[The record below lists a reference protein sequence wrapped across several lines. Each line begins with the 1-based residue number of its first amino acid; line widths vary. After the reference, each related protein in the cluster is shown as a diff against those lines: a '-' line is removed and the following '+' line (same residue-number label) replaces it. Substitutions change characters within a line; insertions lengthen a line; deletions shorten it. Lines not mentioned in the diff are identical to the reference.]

1 MVNTAALISVLF
13 VAASTGARA
22 DPVTIVVLGDS
33 LTAGYGLGAED
44 AFPAKLQLALAAGAI
59 EAVVINA
66 GVSGDT
72 SAGGLARLAW
82 SMGDRPDLA
91 IIELGAN
98 DALRGLAPEATFENL
113 AEILQ
118 WLDDQEIPSLLTG
131 MLAPPNMGE
140 DYGRAF
146 NAIYPRL
153 ADSFGVEL
161 YPFFLDGVAA
171 NPALLQEDGMHPN
184 SEGVD
189 VIVAGMMPLVVKA
202 LSALVTN

>member
-1 MVNTAALISVLF
+1 MIAVLF
-13 VAASTGARA
+13 VVALSGARA
-22 DPVTIVVLGDS
+22 EPVTIVVLGDS

-44 AFPAKLQLALAAGAI
+44 AFPAKLQMALARSGI

-82 SMGDRPDLA
+82 SMDDGPDLA

-98 DALRGLAPEATFENL
+98 DALRGLAPEATYENL
-113 AEILQ
+113 AAILQ

-140 DYGRAF
+140 EYGRAF

-153 ADSFGVEL
+153 AEYFSVEL

-189 VIVAGMMPLVVKA
+189 VIAAGVVPYVVDA
-202 LSALVTN
+202 LKVGITN

>member
-1 MVNTAALISVLF
+1 LIAVLF
-13 VAASTGARA
+13 VAASTGVRA

-44 AFPAKLQLALAAGAI
+44 AFPAKLQLALAASGI

-82 SMGDRPDLA
+82 SMGDGPDLA

-98 DALRGLAPEATFENL
+98 DALRGLAPEATYENL
-113 AEILQ
+113 AAILQ

-140 DYGRAF
+140 EYGRAF

-153 ADSFGVEL
+153 VEKFGVGF

-171 NPALLQEDGMHPN
+171 NPTLLQEDGMHPN

-189 VIVAGMMPLVVKA
+189 VIAAGLVPFVVKA
-202 LSALVTN
+202 LGALVSN